1 MVNNICFIE
10 VNSILNKMNT
20 IEVAKIPEDVI
31 ETIKKKA
38 KNKQINIDPNIRLE
52 KQITNEALSILTYI
66 VLKYMAD
73 NEQKSQLK
81 NSLTQNQIEYEQ
93 KQLPIK
99 EVGEIFKSRKL
110 NQELCVIKKESLIEK
125 IIKKIINFFKGQ
137 A

>member
-110 NQELCVIKKESLIEK
+110 NQELCVIKK
-125 IIKKIINFFKGQ
+125 IINFFKGQ